1 VARDGE
7 GARGLF
13 AVAGPFTSHRDG
25 LMRAEVVWRSLGR
38 VAALRGRGPE
48 TPVVL
53 LTTALPRRRSE
64 GDIALRAA
72 GPALVFDV
80 VDLLSDAGRTRLRA
94 YAKGGRTDVPEPGF
108 WTAADVS

>member
-1 VARDGE
+1 
-7 GARGLF
+7 
-13 AVAGPFTSHRDG
+13 
-25 LMRAEVVWRSLGR
+25 

-72 GPALVFDV
+72 GPAVVFDV